1 MLNQTGITK
10 TSGTTRKNILIA
22 PELAFSLPC
31 KVASTGVSAGTDGK
45 KIVKAGTPLAGDITA
60 RDTAFTVAKDTEG
73 SDGAPATSNATCML
87 LHDVDVTSGT
97 ANASALIF
105 GFVDVSKLESS
116 VVTLLTTAAKSN
128 LAKITLV
135 K

>member
-22 PELAFSLPC
+22 PELAFLLPC
-31 KVASTGVSAGTDGK
+31 KVANTGVSAGTDGK

-60 RDTAFTVAKDTEG
+60 RDTAFTVAKDTG
-73 SDGAPATSNATCML
+73 DSTKTSDATCML
-87 LHDVDVTSGT
+87 LHDVDVTDGT